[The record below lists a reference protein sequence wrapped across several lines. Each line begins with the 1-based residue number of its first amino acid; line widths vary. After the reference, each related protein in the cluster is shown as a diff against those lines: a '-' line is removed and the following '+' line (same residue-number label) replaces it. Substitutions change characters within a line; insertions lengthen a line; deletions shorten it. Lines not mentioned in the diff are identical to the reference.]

1 MARGS
6 LALIAAA
13 LLSAQAMAQEA
24 PKIDAASLE
33 PILSKSWA
41 LGESCNAPEGVMDW
55 AVDRDGWVYRRDGGY
70 TPLEAV
76 SFAKGKLSTRE
87 EVGIGPTVDVYQL
100 AADGTLRLMSEVWYE
115 DGDTAGTPT
124 VQVKDGKRI
133 MVDGGMA
140 AEPEDTPAMLPCP
153 KRMSVFPAEPVATLN
168 GKWAAMDGGSCGKG
182 TGAILFDLERPVP
195 RISRG
200 PMGDMLEGEA
210 YVLAIAHEGESWAV
224 TEGSA
229 MEASIYRYTLA
240 KDGTL
245 TQSDDMGGPTI
256 RYQRCM

>member
-6 LALIAAA
+6 MALPAAA
-13 LLSAQAMAQEA
+13 LLCLQAMAQEA

-41 LGESCNAPEGVMDW
+41 LGESCDAPEGVMDF
-55 AVDRDGWVYRRDGGY
+55 AIDRDGWVYRRDGGY
-70 TPLEAV
+70 TPLDAV
-76 SFAKGKLSTRE
+76 SFANGKLTTHD
-87 EVGIGPTVDVYQL
+87 EVGIGPTVDVYEL
-100 AADGTLRLMSEVWYE
+100 AADGTLRLMSEAWYE

-140 AEPEDTPAMLPCP
+140 AEPEETPAMLSCP
-153 KRMSVFPAEPVATLN
+153 KRTSVFPAEPIATLN
-168 GKWAAMDGGSCGKG
+168 GKWAAMEGGSCGKG

-200 PMGDMLEGEA
+200 PMGDAPESEA
-210 YVLAIAHEGESWAV
+210 YVLAIAHEAGGWAV

-229 MEASIYRYTLA
+229 MEASIYRYTLG

-245 TQSDDMGGPTI
+245 VQADDTGGPSI

>member
-1 MARGS
+1 MARGWTVPP
-6 LALIAAA
+6 AAA
-13 LLSAQAMAQEA
+13 VLCLQAVAQEP

-41 LGESCNAPEGVMDW
+41 LGESCEAPEGVMDW
-55 AVDRDGWVYRRDGGY
+55 AIDRDGWVYRRDGGY

-76 SFAKGKLSTRE
+76 GFANGQLTTRD
-87 EVGIGPTVDVYQL
+87 EVGIGPTVAIYQL
-100 AADGTLRLMSEVWYE
+100 ADDGTLRLMSEVWYE
-115 DGDTAGTPT
+115 EGDSAGKPT
-124 VQVKDGKRI
+124 VQVKDGLRI
-133 MVDGGMA
+133 MVDGGLA
-140 AEPEDTPAMLPCP
+140 AEPEETPAMVPCP
-153 KRMSVFPAEPVATLN
+153 RRTTVFPAEPVATLN

-182 TGAILFDLERPVP
+182 IGAILFDLERPVP
-195 RISRG
+195 RIWRG
-200 PMGDMLEGEA
+200 AIGDMPESEA
-210 YVLAIAHEGESWAV
+210 YVLAISHEGDGWAV

-245 TQSDDMGGPTI
+245 TQSDETGGPPI